1 MDARSADLVAHTLLV
16 DAALAGVLLWPAL
29 PDSMAIHFGAGGE
42 PDSFIAKP
50 IAVIL
55 TPAIG
60 VASVL
65 LVRYAPEW
73 ANRIRSP
80 HVETLSVVFVGSV
93 IAYVQGFV
101 YAWNLG
107 YRPSIWVVLGPV
119 LLAAAAFVAYTYT
132 REGTPG

>member
-16 DAALAGVLLWPAL
+16 GAALAGVLLWPAL
-29 PDSMAIHFGAGGE
+29 PESMAIHFGAGGE

-73 ANRIRSP
+73 ASRTRSP

-119 LLAAAAFVAYTYT
+119 LLTAAAFVAYTYT

>member
-1 MDARSADLVAHTLLV
+1 MDARSADLVAYTLLV
-16 DAALAGVLLWPAL
+16 GAALAGVLLWPAL

-73 ANRIRSP
+73 ASRTRSP

-119 LLAAAAFVAYTYT
+119 LLVAAAFVAYTYR
-132 REGTPG
+132 REGTPS

>member
-1 MDARSADLVAHTLLV
+1 MDARSADLVAYTLLV
-16 DAALAGVLLWPAL
+16 GAALAGVLLWPAL

-73 ANRIRSP
+73 ASRTRSP

>member
-1 MDARSADLVAHTLLV
+1 MDARLADLVAYTLLV
-16 DAALAGVLLWPAL
+16 GAALAGVLLWPAL

-73 ANRIRSP
+73 ASRTRSP

-93 IAYVQGFV
+93 VAYVQGFV

>member
-1 MDARSADLVAHTLLV
+1 MDARSADLVAYTLLV
-16 DAALAGVLLWPAL
+16 GAALAGVLSWPAL

-73 ANRIRSP
+73 ASRTRSP

>member
-16 DAALAGVLLWPAL
+16 GAALAGVLLWPAL

-73 ANRIRSP
+73 ASRTRSP

>member
-1 MDARSADLVAHTLLV
+1 MNARAADLAAYALLV
-16 DAALAGVLLWPAL
+16 GAALAGVPLWPVL

-42 PDSFIAKP
+42 PDSFVAKP
-50 IAVIL
+50 IAVVL
-55 TPAIG
+55 APAIG

-65 LVRYAPEW
+65 LVRYAPAW
-73 ANRIRSP
+73 ASQARTP
-80 HVETLSVVFVGSV
+80 YVETLTVVFIASV

-107 YRPSIWVVLGPV
+107 YRPSIWIVLAPV

-132 REGTPG
+132 RESPS

>member
-1 MDARSADLVAHTLLV
+1 MNARSADLVAYTLLV
-16 DAALAGVLLWPAL
+16 GAALAGLLLWPAL

-42 PDSFIAKP
+42 PDSFVAKP
-50 IAVIL
+50 IAMVL

-60 VASVL
+60 VVAVL

-73 ANRIRSP
+73 ASRTRSP
-80 HVETLSVVFVGSV
+80 YVETLSVVFVASV

-107 YRPSIWVVLGPV
+107 YRLSMWAVLAPV
-119 LLAAAAFVAYTYT
+119 LLVAAAFVAYTYT
-132 REGTPG
+132 REGTPS